1 MPAGDRRRARHHHLK
16 HHVSDTIRIA
26 TIGHRV
32 RKPPA
37 HTKLA
42 LRLPQQQQTGIG
54 RLRAAVKIDCEL
66 LAADSWQVKGKQRIV
81 DHGGCGRELIREA
94 TRPNTDLLRES
105 LTSRHSRR
113 KNLISVHNPG

>member
-1 MPAGDRRRARHHHLK
+1 
-16 HHVSDTIRIA
+16 VSDAIRIA

-32 RKPPA
+32 RKPSA

-42 LRLPQQQQTGIG
+42 LRLPQQE
-54 RLRAAVKIDCEL
+54 CEL

-113 KNLISVHNPG
+113 KNLISMHNPG